1 LNLVKNIKK
10 IARDVLINEST
21 AIQNLAQYIDDN
33 FDACLQD
40 IYSAKGRVV
49 IMGIGK
55 NAIIANKIVATLN
68 VTRTPALFMLAAY
81 AILRR
86 SGHNSTRRYCHCV
99 SKSGNTQEIKVR
111 VPHSNGK
118 VQNLLLW

>member
-55 NAIIANKIVATLN
+55 SAIIANKIVATL
-68 VTRTPALFMLAAY
+68 
-81 AILRR
+81 
-86 SGHNSTRRYCHCV
+86 
-99 SKSGNTQEIKVR
+99 
-111 VPHSNGK
+111 
-118 VQNLLLW
+118 